1 MAANAAPS
9 AAVARRMSVVML
21 RTLRQGPRDLP
32 ELRLAEGSHRLSA
45 NVALH
50 SHSECHPRD
59 GLVVWHIGNSYKV
72 VLSQSEI
79 DRFELAA
86 RLLIRLF
93 GCINSRGRVL
103 DAADSLLSVAQ
114 QRDVRGHPI
123 LPRGE
128 KLRYHVSFI

>member
-21 RTLRQGPRDLP
+21 RTLRQRPRDLP
-32 ELRLAEGSHRLSA
+32 ELRLAEGAHRLSA

-50 SHSECHPRD
+50 SHPQCHPRD
-59 GLVVWHIGNSYKV
+59 GLVVRHVGNSHKV

-79 DRFELAA
+79 DRLELAA

-93 GCINSRGRVL
+93 GRINSRGRVL
-103 DAADSLLSVAQ
+103 DVTDSLLSVAQ
-114 QRDVRGHPI
+114 HRDVRGHPI

-128 KLRYHVSFI
+128 E